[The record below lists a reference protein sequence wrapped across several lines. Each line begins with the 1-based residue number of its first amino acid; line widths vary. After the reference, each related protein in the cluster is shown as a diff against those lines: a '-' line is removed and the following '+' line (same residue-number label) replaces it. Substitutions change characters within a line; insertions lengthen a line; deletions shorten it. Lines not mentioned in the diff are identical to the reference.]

1 MLEYILVLTNTAS
14 LAEAQAIAD
23 AAVEARLA
31 AAVQIIGPV
40 QSTYRWQG
48 NVEKTEEWI
57 CLLKTNQELYI
68 EVERTIRAIH
78 SYELPGILAIP
89 VAAGSELYLRWL
101 SGQLKSGE

>member
-1 MLEYILVLTNTAS
+1 MSEFILVLTNTSS

-23 AAVEARLA
+23 AAVTAHLA

-40 QSTYRWQG
+40 QSTYRWHGQL
-48 NVEKTEEWI
+48 ERAEEWI
-57 CLLKTNQELYI
+57 CLLKTNQELYL

-89 VAAGSELYLRWL
+89 VVVGNELYLRWL
-101 SGQLKSGE
+101 GGQLKSLE